1 MKKAERFKYVSVSQ
15 TGKKRKTNEDSV
27 GIFRTELGLLFIVC
41 DGLGGGLSGEFA
53 SLQTMKKIY
62 NYFITSNVKD
72 ILLRIRTAVENA
84 NLFIYQKSN
93 GNLSFKGMASTCE
106 LLLLNSASFY
116 WAHVGD
122 SRLYIFH
129 NKKLKQLTKDHSI
142 VQELMDEGKIKFGQ
156 VKKDHR
162 INVVSKAIGDLET
175 PSIDTSKMIL
185 PTKHPYKFFICT
197 DGVTAV
203 IRDGE
208 LEDLLS
214 SNDLQETSSRLQ
226 NIIERRG
233 SPDNYSF
240 VIVSP

>member
-1 MKKAERFKYVSVSQ
+1 MKKAERFKYISVSQ
-15 TGKKRKTNEDSV
+15 TGKKRKINEDSV
-27 GIFRTELGLLFIVC
+27 GIFHTESGLLFIVC

-53 SLQTMKKIY
+53 SMQAVKKIY
-62 NYFITSNVKD
+62 NHFISSNVED

-93 GNLSFKGMASTCE
+93 GNLNFKGMASTCE
-106 LLLLNSASFY
+106 LLLLNSASSY

-122 SRLYIFH
+122 SRLYIYQ
-129 NKKLKQLTKDHSI
+129 NKKLKQLTKDNSI
-142 VQELMDEGKIKFGQ
+142 VQELIDVGKIKFRQ
-156 VKKDHR
+156 AKKDYR
-162 INVVSKAIGDLET
+162 INVVSKAIGDLES
-175 PSIDTSKMIL
+175 PSIDTSKMKL

-203 IRDGE
+203 VSDGE
-208 LEDLLS
+208 LEELLN
-214 SNDLQETSSRLQ
+214 SNDLQETSTELQ